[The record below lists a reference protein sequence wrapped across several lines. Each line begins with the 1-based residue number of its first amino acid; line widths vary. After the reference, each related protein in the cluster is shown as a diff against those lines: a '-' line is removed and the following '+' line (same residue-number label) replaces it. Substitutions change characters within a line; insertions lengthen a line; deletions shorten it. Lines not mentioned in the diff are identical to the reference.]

1 MGKKL
6 ELLRQIRIGHRVAED
21 EKNELSKYFVKTS
34 QWRKLENNEID
45 IVYGAKGT
53 GKSALYA
60 LLTNNKVEF
69 LGNKILLVPA
79 EDPLGAS
86 VFQTLIDVNEPTEN
100 EIAYIWKL
108 YILTLVVAE
117 MRKLKINDAVT
128 SQLVDALELAGLLP
142 KTFTPAVLFA
152 RAKRYILSF
161 SEKEPAEVEYSLG
174 LDSDSGMP
182 IATKKSIFR
191 TEDNKKPLSN
201 IPVNDLL
208 AFANSGLQNSGYY
221 SWVLF
226 DRLDVAFAESPGL
239 EKVALRSLFRVYSD
253 IKPLENI
260 SAKIFVRKDI
270 WGRIT
275 EGGFREASHVIKTDE
290 IEWDRDGLLNLVI
303 NRLLNN
309 KALVDYLAINKQDV
323 IANLEKQETILERI
337 FPKKIDTG
345 KNPDTF
351 DWILSRVQDG
361 SKTSAPREVIHM
373 LESVINGQIKRLEQ
387 GNPEP
392 TDEVLLDRIVFK
404 NALTVVSKVRYDQT
418 LCAEYPALKPYLEKL
433 RGEKAEQKIE
443 TLMKIWDEDQVKTQS
458 IADQLVAAGFFE
470 ARAEKGGLTYWVPFL
485 YRSALNL
492 VRGKAGATKK
502 SKQSV

>member
-1 MGKKL
+1 MVKKL
-6 ELLRQIRIGHRVAED
+6 ELLRAIRVGQRVAED

-34 QWRKLENNEID
+34 QWHKLEANEID
-45 IVYGAKGT
+45 VVYGAKGT

-69 LGNKILLVPA
+69 LGKRILLVPA
-79 EDPLGAS
+79 ENPMGAS
-86 VFQTLIDVNEPTEN
+86 VFQSLIDDVEPTEN

-108 YILTLVVAE
+108 YILTLIVAE
-117 MRKLKINDAVT
+117 MRKLNINDAVT
-128 SQLVDALELAGLLP
+128 NQLVAALELAGLLP

-161 SEKEPAEVEYSLG
+161 SEKEASEVEYSLG

-182 IATKKSIFR
+182 TATKKTVFR
-191 TEDNKKPLSN
+191 PDDKKALSN
-201 IPVNDLL
+201 IPVDDLL
-208 AFANSGLQNSGYY
+208 VFANNGLKNSGYFL
-221 SWVLF
+221 WVLF
-226 DRLDVAFAESPGL
+226 DRLDVSFAGKPNL

-260 SAKIFVRKDI
+260 RAKIFVRKDI
-270 WGRIT
+270 WDRIT
-275 EGGFREASHVIKTDE
+275 EGGFREASHVIKTDN
-290 IEWDRDGLLNLVI
+290 IEWNRDGLLNLVV

-309 KALVDYLAINKQDV
+309 RGLVEYLKIDKDKV
-323 IANLEKQETILERI
+323 LSDLSKQEDVLSRI
-337 FPKKIDTG
+337 FPQKIDTG

-373 LESVINGQIKRLEQ
+373 LESVINGQVKRLEQ
-387 GNPEP
+387 GNHEP
-392 TDEVLLDRIVFK
+392 TGETLFDRIVFK
-404 NALTVVSKVRYDQT
+404 NALEVVSKVRYEQT

-433 RGEKAEQKIE
+433 RGEKAEQRIE
-443 TLMKIWDEDQVKTQS
+443 TLMTIWGEELAQTQS

-470 ARAEKGGLTYWVPFL
+470 SRAEKGGLTYWVPFL

-492 VRGKAGATKK
+492 VRGKAVAP
-502 SKQSV
+502 KQNKTT